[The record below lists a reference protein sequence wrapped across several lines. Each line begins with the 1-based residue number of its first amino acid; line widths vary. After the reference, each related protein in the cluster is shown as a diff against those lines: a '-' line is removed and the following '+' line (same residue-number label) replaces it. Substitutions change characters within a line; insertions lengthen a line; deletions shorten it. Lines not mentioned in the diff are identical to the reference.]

1 MARPGTRSWNVL
13 NGGPAQR
20 VCGAPPPV
28 SPWSPSPLP
37 LARFGPLLCSPLST
51 SKGFV
56 GPLLLLLLRHLAHLL
71 RQKKKQERVCSCW
84 CCNSRSQLAGRPRP
98 RRGRRPSRRRPPD
111 GRQSSRGLCRAHLS
125 AMRGMT
131 SRACMQVAAS
141 ASRRA
146 MHATQRD
153 TEEQA
158 TGE

>member
-1 MARPGTRSWNVL
+1 MAAPV
-13 NGGPAQR
+13 PAAAA
-20 VCGAPPPV
+20 APPAAAP
-28 SPWSPSPLP
+28 PTAAKA
-37 LARFGPLLCSPLST
+37 LA
-51 SKGFV
+51 
-56 GPLLLLLLRHLAHLL
+56 
-71 RQKKKQERVCSCW
+71 
-84 CCNSRSQLAGRPRP
+84 
-98 RRGRRPSRRRPPD
+98 
-111 GRQSSRGLCRAHLS
+111 GLCRAHLS